1 MLTHPFGED
10 AEMGRKPDALR
21 ERLRQERRR
30 EILTAAGRIF
40 AQKGFE
46 KATTREIAALAG
58 VAEGTIYNYFQGKR
72 DLLISLLGSLV
83 TDSLQEALTA
93 ELFDLDEQSFLAN
106 LIGRR
111 LESITSNA
119 DMLLV
124 LFQQIMVDDELR
136 RSYFTRVFLPVTTQ
150 LEAYFQARMDKGIY
164 RQTNAR
170 MVARATVGAF
180 VMNFVVP
187 TILGER
193 AMPGPER
200 KRLAGELVN
209 FLIGGLVPQP
219 APTSVTA
226 SRSREGSKP

>member
-1 MLTHPFGED
+1 
-10 AEMGRKPDALR
+10 MGRKPDALR

-30 EILTAAGRIF
+30 EILAAAGRIF

-58 VAEGTIYNYFQGKR
+58 IAEGTIYNYFQGKR

-83 TDSLQEALTA
+83 TESLQEALTA
-93 ELFDLDEQSFLAN
+93 ELFNLDEQSFLAN

-200 KRLAGELVN
+200 KRLAGELVD
-209 FLIGGLVPQP
+209 FLIGGLAPRP
-219 APTSVTA
+219 APTGGTA
-226 SRSREGSKP
+226 LGLREGSKP